1 MRVFVSAGEPSGDHH
16 AALLVRELR
25 ARRPDVECVGLGGP
39 GMAAA
44 GCTLV
49 ADMTRLAVMWFLR
62 VLLNIHRFVDLARRA
77 ERSFLDARPD
87 VCVLVDFPGF
97 HWWLAWRAKRHGIPV
112 VFYCPPQVWAWAQ
125 WRIGKMRRL
134 VDHVLA
140 ALPFEHEWFTAQ
152 GMQST
157 LVGHPFFDECGGH
170 PHPGPL
176 PEGDGHASPGACG
189 RVDDGGPLVLLLP
202 GSRGQEIEGNLG
214 SILRAAASIHERV
227 SEARFAVAAVHERHA
242 ARIRETLGTLR
253 NELGDMEVPV
263 EVGRTRALI
272 AAATAAVAVSGSV
285 SLELLAARVP
295 TVIVY
300 RIGGFAYVVQ
310 SWFRHARFITL
321 VNLLACR
328 EPVGPTQPVLW
339 PPQGVPPADPETVFP
354 EYLAVADP
362 ATRAADQV
370 VEWLTRPA
378 ARQVVLERLDTVAA
392 VVARPGSAARAA
404 AAVLAIATGQNPRRV
419 DTARSAGS
427 EGQTIVPKAVCVTF
441 PAAPA
446 QSSTPRGL

>member
-16 AALLVRELR
+16 AALLVRELV

-39 GMAAA
+39 CLEAE

-62 VLLNIHRFVDLARRA
+62 VLLSIHRFVDLARRA

-134 VDHVLA
+134 IDHVLS

-152 GMQST
+152 GLRST
-157 LVGHPFFDECGGH
+157 LVGHPFFDELDLDAAGA
-170 PHPGPL
+170 PA
-176 PEGDGHASPGACG
+176 GDA
-189 RVDDGGPLVLLLP
+189 RRPLVLLLP
-202 GSRGQEIEGNLG
+202 GSRTQEIEGNLA
-214 SILRAAASIHERV
+214 SILRAAAGVHDRV
-227 SEARFAVAAVHERHA
+227 PAARFAIGAVHDRHA
-242 ARIRETLGTLR
+242 ARIREVLAAMQAGLGGLQVT
-253 NELGDMEVPV
+253 V
-263 EVGRTRALI
+263 ESGRTRHLI
-272 AAATAAVAVSGSV
+272 NAAAAAIAVSGSV

-300 RIGGFAYVVQ
+300 QVSRVAYLVQ

-328 EPVGPTQPVLW
+328 EPIGPPRPVFW
-339 PPQGVPPADPETVFP
+339 PPVGVPPAESEAIYP
-354 EYLAVADP
+354 EYLAVEDP
-362 ATRAADQV
+362 ASRAADHV
-370 VEWLTRPA
+370 VEWLTVPS
-378 ARQVVLERLDTVAA
+378 ARQTLVERLDTVAA
-392 VVARPGSAARAA
+392 AVARPGSAARAA
-404 AAVLAIATGQNPRRV
+404 AAVLAIATGQDPRV
-419 DTARSAGS
+419 LDLDAPGAAAGDS
-427 EGQTIVPKAVCVTF
+427 
-441 PAAPA
+441 PAAD
-446 QSSTPRGL
+446 SVGSTLGRHAA